1 MGIVVDTRATM
12 LPRGMRQEQ
21 LDVARRFH
29 GVLATGHTLQAGA
42 EWWWPARPVDGDESA
57 VMVIAEMPLTIACD
71 DRAPQ
76 QAPPGSLC
84 FLRPHHDT
92 RVIAIGAGTV
102 MCLWVPW
109 SALSEIEPVL
119 PGSGEVIAPSPL
131 GLGLQAFLSSLLTQH
146 TEPTVVTDRLVERLL
161 AEMVFGVLVESA
173 PHVLHDGEAAR
184 IDRARSIM
192 RARRAERDFGVVALA
207 RDMHMSVRQLQ
218 RLFAA
223 EGSAPAE
230 ELRRIR
236 VELARELM
244 NDADCAPLGIAE
256 IAAHSGFPDAAGLRR
271 AFARSG
277 LPSPRLVRRAGRG

>member
-1 MGIVVDTRATM
+1 MEIVLDARATM
-12 LPRGMRQEQ
+12 LPRGVTQEQ

-42 EWWWPARPVDGDESA
+42 EWWWPAGAADGEESA
-57 VMVIAEMPLTIACD
+57 VMLIAEIPLAVLCD
-71 DRAPQ
+71 DGPRQ

-92 RVIAIGAGTV
+92 RVIAVGSGTV

-109 SALSEIEPVL
+109 SALSEIEQVL
-119 PGSGEVIAPSPL
+119 PSRGEVIAPSPL
-131 GLGLQAFLSSLLTQH
+131 GRGLEAFLSSLLTQDAES
-146 TEPTVVTDRLVERLL
+146 TAVTDRLVERLL
-161 AEMVFGVLVESA
+161 AEMVFGVLVEAA

-184 IDRARSIM
+184 LERARSLM
-192 RARRAERDFGVVALA
+192 LTRRAERDFGVVALA

-244 NDADCAPLGIAE
+244 SDADCAPLGIAE

-277 LPSPRLVRRAGRG
+277 LPSPRIVRRAGRA

>member
-42 EWWWPARPVDGDESA
+42 EWWWPARPADGEESA
-57 VMVIAEMPLTIACD
+57 VMLIAEIPLTISCD
-71 DRAPQ
+71 DGAPQ

-92 RVIAIGAGTV
+92 RVIAIGAGAV

-119 PGSGEVIAPSPL
+119 PGTGLVIAPSPL

-146 TEPTVVTDRLVERLL
+146 TEPTVITDRLVERLL
-161 AEMVFGVLVESA
+161 AEMVFGVLVEAA
-173 PHVLHDGEAAR
+173 PHVLHDGEAGR

-207 RDMHMSVRQLQ
+207 HDMHMSVRQLQ

-223 EGSAPAE
+223 EDSAPAE

-244 NDADCAPLGIAE
+244 SDADCAPLGIAE

-277 LPSPRLVRRAGRG
+277 LPSPRIVRRAGRA

>member
-42 EWWWPARPVDGDESA
+42 EWWWPARPADGEETA
-57 VMVIAEMPLTIACD
+57 VMLIAEIPLAISCD
-71 DRAPQ
+71 DGVLR

-84 FLRPHHDT
+84 FLRPNHDT
-92 RVIAIGAGTV
+92 RVIAIGDGTV

-119 PGSGEVIAPSPL
+119 PGAGEVIAPSPL
-131 GLGLQAFLSSLLTQH
+131 GFGLEAFLSSLLTQH
-146 TEPTVVTDRLVERLL
+146 TEPTAVTDRLVERLL
-161 AEMVFGVLVESA
+161 AEMVFGVLVEAA

-192 RARRAERDFGVVALA
+192 RARRAERDFGVAALA

-230 ELRRIR
+230 ELRGIR

-244 NDADCAPLGIAE
+244 RDADCAPLGIAE

-277 LPSPRLVRRAGRG
+277 LPSPRIVRKAGRA